1 MDFLKNKIYHQS
13 NLDSIEIDLSER
25 LTKLIIDKGS
35 AKSIRILESHVKAIS
50 EARVFLSEVCEE
62 HLKLMNKE
70 I

>member
-50 EARVFLSEVCEE
+50 KA
-62 HLKLMNKE
+62 
-70 I
+70 